1 MKIKKQILVPNA
13 LIMMLLVCN
22 SVIAQQQS
30 PIVRVAKLQI
40 DSVQLDNYKAML
52 KEEIETSVRMEVGVL
67 NLYAV
72 ADKKNP
78 ASITIFE
85 IYLNQE
91 AYLAHLQTPHFKKYK
106 SGTKE
111 MVKSL
116 ELMETVPIVLGT
128 K

>member
-1 MKIKKQILVPNA
+1 MKNKKLILILNA
-13 LIMMLLVCN
+13 LIIMLLVCEN
-22 SVIAQQQS
+22 ISAQNQS
-30 PIVRVAKLQI
+30 PIVRIAKLQI
-40 DSVQLDNYKAML
+40 DSLQLDNYKAIL
-52 KEEIETSVRMEVGVL
+52 KEEIETSVRVEAGVL

-78 ASITIFE
+78 TSITVFE

-106 SGTKE
+106 TETKE
-111 MVKSL
+111 MVKSF
-116 ELMETVPIVLGT
+116 ELMETVPIVLGI

>member
-1 MKIKKQILVPNA
+1 MKNKKLILILNA
-13 LIMMLLVCN
+13 LIIMLLVCKN
-22 SVIAQQQS
+22 ISAQNQS
-30 PIVRVAKLQI
+30 PIVRIAKLQI
-40 DSVQLDNYKAML
+40 DSLQLESYKAIL
-52 KEEIETSVRMEVGVL
+52 KEEIETSVRVEAGVL

-78 ASITIFE
+78 TSITVFE

-106 SGTKE
+106 TETKE
-111 MVKSL
+111 MVKSF
-116 ELMETVPIVLGT
+116 ELMETVPIVLGV

>member
-1 MKIKKQILVPNA
+1 MKNKKLILILNA
-13 LIMMLLVCN
+13 LIIMLLVCKN
-22 SVIAQQQS
+22 ISAQNQS
-30 PIVRVAKLQI
+30 PIVRIAKLQI
-40 DSVQLDNYKAML
+40 DSLQLDNYKAIL
-52 KEEIETSVRMEVGVL
+52 KEEIETSVRVEAGVL

-78 ASITIFE
+78 TSITVFE

-106 SGTKE
+106 TETKE
-111 MVKSL
+111 MVKSF
-116 ELMETVPIVLGT
+116 ELMETVPIVLGV

>member
-1 MKIKKQILVPNA
+1 MKNKKWILILNA
-13 LIMMLLVCN
+13 LIIMLLVCN
-22 SVIAQQQS
+22 KISAQNQS
-30 PIVRVAKLQI
+30 PMVRIAKLQI
-40 DSVQLDNYKAML
+40 DSAQLESYKAIL
-52 KEEIETSVRMEVGVL
+52 KEEIETSVRVEAGVL

-78 ASITIFE
+78 TSITVFE

-106 SGTKE
+106 TETKE
-111 MVKSL
+111 MVKSF
-116 ELMETVPIVLGT
+116 ELMETVPIVLGV

>member
-1 MKIKKQILVPNA
+1 
-13 LIMMLLVCN
+13 MLLVCKN
-22 SVIAQQQS
+22 ISAQNQS
-30 PIVRVAKLQI
+30 PIVRIAKLQI
-40 DSVQLDNYKAML
+40 DSLQLESYKAIL
-52 KEEIETSVRMEVGVL
+52 KEEIETSVRVEAGVL

-78 ASITIFE
+78 TSITVFE

-106 SGTKE
+106 TETKE
-111 MVKSL
+111 MVKSF
-116 ELMETVPIVLGT
+116 ELMETVPIVLGV